1 MQSKLD
7 KLVVVILDGCRYDTA
22 VAQLGFMNHL
32 VEHQQASLLKVKS
45 EMPSNSRPLYE
56 VLMTGVPT
64 YDNGIYSNYHAQR
77 SKEWSLFELVKQ
89 AGGKTGAAAY
99 HWYSELYNQAPYNIL
114 VDRIQ
119 HQEERLIQHGIF
131 YSEDTYPDSH
141 LFADANYLVNQY
153 QPDFLVVHS
162 MNIDDVGHKFTADSR
177 EYSAAV
183 NRADSLLAIC
193 IPEWLQKGYQVVVT
207 ADHGM
212 DEHGLHGG
220 TLAAHREVPFYL
232 ISNKREQLQE
242 DHFQQLLAAPLFCW
256 LLGIAPSE
264 KMSDIQVLMK
274 G

>member
-1 MQSKLD
+1 MQNKLD
-7 KLVVVILDGCRYDTA
+7 KLIVVILDGCRYDTA

-32 VEHQQASLLKVKS
+32 VEHEQASLLKVIS

-64 YDNGIYSNYHAQR
+64 YENGIYSNYHARR

-131 YSEDTYPDSH
+131 YSEDSYPDSH

-162 MNIDDVGHKFTADSR
+162 MNIDDAGHKFTANSR
-177 EYSAAV
+177 EYTAAV
-183 NRADSLLAIC
+183 NRADGLLAVC
-193 IPEWLQKGYQVVVT
+193 IPEWLQKGYQIVVT

-220 TLAAHREVPFYL
+220 SLAAHREVPFYL
-232 ISNKREQLQE
+232 ISNKREQLKE
-242 DHFQQLLAAPLFCW
+242 EPMPQLMAAPLFCW

-264 KMSDIQVLMK
+264 KMRDLQALMK